1 MSSEK
6 NMNERQ
12 IVKELRL
19 KLREYFPS
27 LQSFIDQ
34 DIITKSDWRFYGNIQ
49 FNLIKNFTLT
59 PEKTIRESKANLNK
73 IVKFY
78 ESETRVRKLG
88 LKSDVF
94 IEEHD
99 INIDIMR
106 QRYEFYQSHLNYWK
120 KRKDSSE
127 MYFNYEIY
135 MFLYY
140 RWMSN
145 YELDQEN
152 TYKLLLDLMGFCN
165 YYAARYFSLERL
177 SEEREVLLSKM
188 KLSTKVLSVIDKNLN
203 QMDDELLQEASAH
216 LN

>member
-1 MSSEK
+1 
-6 NMNERQ
+6 MNERQ

-19 KLREYFPS
+19 KLREYFPA

-34 DIITKSDWRFYGNIQ
+34 DIITKNDWRFYGNIQ
-49 FNLIKNFTLT
+49 FNLIKNFTIT

-78 ESETRVRKLG
+78 ESETRLRKLG
-88 LKSDVF
+88 LKSQAF

-99 INIDIMR
+99 INTDIMR
-106 QRYEFYQSHLNYWK
+106 KRYEFYQSHLDYWK
-120 KRKDSSE
+120 KRKESSE

-140 RWMSN
+140 KWMNN
-145 YELDQEN
+145 YEFDQEN

-177 SEEREVLLSKM
+177 SAERKALLGEM
-188 KLSTKVLSVIDKNLN
+188 KLSTKVLSVIDKDFN
-203 QMDDELLQEASAH
+203 QIDDELLQEASAH
-216 LN
+216 LK

>member
-1 MSSEK
+1 
-6 NMNERQ
+6 MNERQ

-19 KLREYFPS
+19 KLREYFPT

-34 DIITKSDWRFYGNIQ
+34 DIITKNDWRFYGNIQ
-49 FNLIKNFTLT
+49 FNLIKNFTIT
-59 PEKTIRESKANLNK
+59 PEKTIRESKANLKK

-78 ESETRVRKLG
+78 ETETRLRKLG
-88 LKSDVF
+88 LKSQAF

-106 QRYEFYQSHLNYWK
+106 KRYEFYQSHLDYWK
-120 KRKDSSE
+120 KRKESSE

-140 RWMSN
+140 KWMNN
-145 YELDQEN
+145 YEFDQEN

-177 SEEREVLLSKM
+177 SAERKALLGEM
-188 KLSTKVLSVIDKNLN
+188 KLSTKVLSVIDKDFN
-203 QMDDELLQEASAH
+203 QIDDELLQEASAH

>member
-1 MSSEK
+1 
-6 NMNERQ
+6 MNERQ

-19 KLREYFPS
+19 KLREYFPT

-34 DIITKSDWRFYGNIQ
+34 DIITKNDWRFYGNIQ
-49 FNLIKNFTLT
+49 FNLIKNFTIT

-78 ESETRVRKLG
+78 ESETRLRKLG
-88 LKSDVF
+88 LKSQAF

-99 INIDIMR
+99 INTDIMLK
-106 QRYEFYQSHLNYWK
+106 RYEFYQSHLEYWK
-120 KRKDSSE
+120 KRKESSE

-140 RWMSN
+140 KWMNN
-145 YELDQEN
+145 YEFDQEN

-177 SEEREVLLSKM
+177 SAEREALLGEM
-188 KLSTKVLSVIDKNLN
+188 KLSTKVLSVIDKDFN
-203 QMDDELLQEASAH
+203 QIDDELLQEASAH

>member
-1 MSSEK
+1 
-6 NMNERQ
+6 MNERQ

-19 KLREYFPS
+19 KLREYFPT

-34 DIITKSDWRFYGNIQ
+34 DIITKNDWRFYGNIQ
-49 FNLIKNFTLT
+49 FNLIKNFTIT

-78 ESETRVRKLG
+78 ESETRLRKLG
-88 LKSDVF
+88 LKSQAF

-99 INIDIMR
+99 INTDIMR
-106 QRYEFYQSHLNYWK
+106 KRYEFYQSHLEYWK
-120 KRKDSSE
+120 KRKESSE

-140 RWMSN
+140 KWMNN
-145 YELDQEN
+145 YEFDQEN

-177 SEEREVLLSKM
+177 SEERVLLLGEM
-188 KLSTKVLSVIDKNLN
+188 KLSTKVLSVIDKDFN
-203 QMDDELLQEASAH
+203 QIDDELLQEASAH

>member
-1 MSSEK
+1 
-6 NMNERQ
+6 MNERQ

-19 KLREYFPS
+19 KLREYFPT

-34 DIITKSDWRFYGNIQ
+34 DIITKNEWRFYGNIQ
-49 FNLIKNFTLT
+49 FNLIKNFTIT

-78 ESETRVRKLG
+78 ESETRLRKLG
-88 LKSDVF
+88 LKRQAF

-99 INIDIMR
+99 INTDIMR
-106 QRYEFYQSHLNYWK
+106 KRYEFYQSHLEYWK
-120 KRKDSSE
+120 KRKESSE

-140 RWMSN
+140 KWMNN
-145 YELDQEN
+145 YEFDQEN
-152 TYKLLLDLMGFCN
+152 TYKLLLDLMGFCD

-177 SEEREVLLSKM
+177 SAEREALLGEM
-188 KLSTKVLSVIDKNLN
+188 KLSTKVLSVIDKDFN
-203 QMDDELLQEASAH
+203 QIDDELLQEASAH

>member
-1 MSSEK
+1 
-6 NMNERQ
+6 MNERQ

-19 KLREYFPS
+19 KLREYFPT

-34 DIITKSDWRFYGNIQ
+34 DIITKNDWRFYGNIQ
-49 FNLIKNFTLT
+49 FNLIKNFTIT

-78 ESETRVRKLG
+78 ESETRLRKLG
-88 LKSDVF
+88 LKSEVF

-99 INIDIMR
+99 INTDIMR
-106 QRYEFYQSHLNYWK
+106 KRYEFYQSHLDYWK
-120 KRKDSSE
+120 KRKESSE

-140 RWMSN
+140 KWMNN

-152 TYKLLLDLMGFCN
+152 TYKLLLDLMSFCN

-177 SEEREVLLSKM
+177 SAERKALLGEM
-188 KLSTKVLSVIDKNLN
+188 KLSTKVLSVIDKDFN
-203 QMDDELLQEASAH
+203 QIDDELLQEASAH

>member
-1 MSSEK
+1 
-6 NMNERQ
+6 MNERQ

-19 KLREYFPS
+19 KLREYFPT

-34 DIITKSDWRFYGNIQ
+34 DIITKNDWRFYGNIQ
-49 FNLIKNFTLT
+49 FNLIKNFTIT

-78 ESETRVRKLG
+78 ENETRVRKLG
-88 LKSDVF
+88 LKSEVF

-99 INIDIMR
+99 INTDIMR
-106 QRYEFYQSHLNYWK
+106 KRYEFYQSHLDYWK
-120 KRKDSSE
+120 KRKESSE

-140 RWMSN
+140 KWMNN
-145 YELDQEN
+145 YEFDQEN

-177 SEEREVLLSKM
+177 SAEREALLGEM
-188 KLSTKVLSVIDKNLN
+188 KLSTKVLSVIDKDFN
-203 QMDDELLQEASAH
+203 QIDDELLQEASAH

>member
-1 MSSEK
+1 
-6 NMNERQ
+6 MNERQ

-19 KLREYFPS
+19 RLREYFPS

-49 FNLIKNFTLT
+49 FNLIKNFTIT

-78 ESETRVRKLG
+78 ETETRVRKLG
-88 LKSDVF
+88 LKSEVF

-99 INIDIMR
+99 INTDIMR
-106 QRYEFYQSHLNYWK
+106 KRYEFYQSHLDYWK
-120 KRKDSSE
+120 KRKESSE

-140 RWMSN
+140 KWMNN
-145 YELDQEN
+145 YEFDQEN

-177 SEEREVLLSKM
+177 SAERKALLGEM
-188 KLSTKVLSVIDKNLN
+188 KLSTKVLSVIDKDFN
-203 QMDDELLQEASAH
+203 QIDDELLQEASAH

>member
-1 MSSEK
+1 
-6 NMNERQ
+6 MNERQ

-19 KLREYFPS
+19 KLREYFPT

-34 DIITKSDWRFYGNIQ
+34 DIITKNDWRFYGNIQ

-59 PEKTIRESKANLNK
+59 PEKTIRESKACLNK

-106 QRYEFYQSHLNYWK
+106 QRYEFYQSHLDYWK
-120 KRKDSSE
+120 KRKESSK

-140 RWMSN
+140 KWMNN

-165 YYAARYFSLERL
+165 YYGVRYFNPERL
-177 SEEREVLLSKM
+177 TSDRENLLVEM
-188 KLSTKVLSVIDKNLN
+188 KLSTKVLTVIDKDFN
-203 QMDDELLQEASAH
+203 QFDNELLQEASAH

>member
-1 MSSEK
+1 
-6 NMNERQ
+6 MNERQ

-19 KLREYFPS
+19 RLREYFPS

-34 DIITKSDWRFYGNIQ
+34 DIITKSDWRFYGKIQ
-49 FNLIKNFTLT
+49 FNLINNFTIT

-88 LKSDVF
+88 LKSQFF

-99 INIDIMR
+99 INIDIMQ
-106 QRYEFYQSHLNYWK
+106 QRYEFYESHLGYWK
-120 KRKDSSE
+120 KRKESSE

-140 RWMSN
+140 KWMNN
-145 YELDQEN
+145 YEFDQEN

-165 YYAARYFSLERL
+165 YYAARYFSLDRL
-177 SEEREVLLSKM
+177 SAEREALLGEM
-188 KLSTKVLSVIDKNLN
+188 KLSTKVLSVIDKDFN
-203 QMDDELLQEASAH
+203 QIDDELLQEASAH

>member
-1 MSSEK
+1 
-6 NMNERQ
+6 MNERQ

-19 KLREYFPS
+19 KLREYFPT

-34 DIITKSDWRFYGNIQ
+34 DIITKNDWRFYGNIQ
-49 FNLIKNFTLT
+49 FNLIKNFTIT

-78 ESETRVRKLG
+78 ESETRLRKLG
-88 LKSDVF
+88 LKSEVF

-99 INIDIMR
+99 INTDIMR
-106 QRYEFYQSHLNYWK
+106 KRYEFYQSHLDYWK
-120 KRKDSSE
+120 KRKESSE

-135 MFLYY
+135 MYLYY
-140 RWMSN
+140 KWMNN
-145 YELDQEN
+145 YEFDQEN

-177 SEEREVLLSKM
+177 SAEREALLGEM
-188 KLSTKVLSVIDKNLN
+188 KLSTKVLTVIDKNLN

>member
-1 MSSEK
+1 
-6 NMNERQ
+6 MNERQ

-19 KLREYFPS
+19 RLREYFPS

-49 FNLIKNFTLT
+49 FNLIKNFTIT

-78 ESETRVRKLG
+78 ESETRLRKLG
-88 LKSDVF
+88 LKSQAF

-106 QRYEFYQSHLNYWK
+106 KRYEFYQSHLEYWK
-120 KRKDSSE
+120 KRKESSE

-140 RWMSN
+140 KWMNN

-177 SEEREVLLSKM
+177 SAEREPLLGEM
-188 KLSTKVLSVIDKNLN
+188 KLSTKVLSVIDKDFN
-203 QMDDELLQEASAH
+203 QIDDELLQEASAH

>member
-1 MSSEK
+1 
-6 NMNERQ
+6 MNERQ

-19 KLREYFPS
+19 RLREYFPS

-34 DIITKSDWRFYGNIQ
+34 DIITKSDWRFYGKIQ
-49 FNLIKNFTLT
+49 FNLINNFTIT

-88 LKSDVF
+88 LKSEVF
-94 IEEHD
+94 IEEHG
-99 INIDIMR
+99 INTDIMR
-106 QRYEFYQSHLNYWK
+106 QRYEFYQSHLDYWK
-120 KRKDSSE
+120 KRKESSE

-140 RWMSN
+140 KWMDN
-145 YELDQEN
+145 YEFDQEN
-152 TYKLLLDLMGFCN
+152 TYKLLLDLMGLCN
-165 YYAARYFSLERL
+165 YYGARYFNLERL
-177 SEEREVLLSKM
+177 SSEKEILLGEM
-188 KLSTKVLSVIDKNLN
+188 KLSTNVLTVIDKDFN

>member
-1 MSSEK
+1 
-6 NMNERQ
+6 MNERQ

-19 KLREYFPS
+19 RLREYFPS

-34 DIITKSDWRFYGNIQ
+34 DIITKSDWRFYGKIQ
-49 FNLIKNFTLT
+49 FNLINNFTIT

-88 LKSDVF
+88 LKSEVF
-94 IEEHD
+94 IEEHG
-99 INIDIMR
+99 INTDIMR
-106 QRYEFYQSHLNYWK
+106 QRYEFYQSHLDYWK
-120 KRKDSSE
+120 KRKESSE

-140 RWMSN
+140 KWMDN
-145 YELDQEN
+145 YEFDQEN

-165 YYAARYFSLERL
+165 YYRARYFNLDRLSLEK
-177 SEEREVLLSKM
+177 EILLGEM
-188 KLSTKVLSVIDKNLN
+188 KLSTKVLTVINKDFN
-203 QMDDELLQEASAH
+203 QIDDELLQEASAH

>member
-1 MSSEK
+1 
-6 NMNERQ
+6 MNERQ

-19 KLREYFPS
+19 KLREYFPT

-34 DIITKSDWRFYGNIQ
+34 DIITKNDWRFYGNIQ
-49 FNLIKNFTLT
+49 FNLIKNFTIT

-78 ESETRVRKLG
+78 ESETRLRKLG
-88 LKSDVF
+88 LKSEVF

-99 INIDIMR
+99 INTDIMR
-106 QRYEFYQSHLNYWK
+106 KRYEFYQSHLDYWK
-120 KRKDSSE
+120 KRKESSE

-140 RWMSN
+140 KWMNN
-145 YELDQEN
+145 YEFDQEN

-177 SEEREVLLSKM
+177 SAERKALLGEM
-188 KLSTKVLSVIDKNLN
+188 KLSTDVLSVIDKDFN
-203 QMDDELLQEASAH
+203 QIDDELLQEASAH

>member
-1 MSSEK
+1 
-6 NMNERQ
+6 MNERQ

-19 KLREYFPS
+19 KLREYFPT

-34 DIITKSDWRFYGNIQ
+34 DIITKNDWRFYGNIQ
-49 FNLIKNFTLT
+49 FNLIKNFTIT

-88 LKSDVF
+88 LKSEVF

-99 INIDIMR
+99 INTDIMR
-106 QRYEFYQSHLNYWK
+106 KKYEFYQSHLDYWK
-120 KRKDSSE
+120 KRKESSE

-140 RWMSN
+140 KWMNN
-145 YELDQEN
+145 YEFDQEN

-165 YYAARYFSLERL
+165 YYAARYFSLDRL
-177 SEEREVLLSKM
+177 SAEREALLGEM
-188 KLSTKVLSVIDKNLN
+188 KLSTKVLSVIDKDFN
-203 QMDDELLQEASAH
+203 QIDDELLQEASAH

>member
-1 MSSEK
+1 
-6 NMNERQ
+6 MNERQ

-19 KLREYFPS
+19 KLREYFPT

-34 DIITKSDWRFYGNIQ
+34 DIITKNDWRFYGNIQ
-49 FNLIKNFTLT
+49 FNLIKNFTIT

-78 ESETRVRKLG
+78 ESETRLRKLG
-88 LKSDVF
+88 LKSQAF

-99 INIDIMR
+99 INTDIMR
-106 QRYEFYQSHLNYWK
+106 KRYEFYQSHLDYWK
-120 KRKDSSE
+120 KRKESSE

-140 RWMSN
+140 KWMNN
-145 YELDQEN
+145 YEFDQEN

-177 SEEREVLLSKM
+177 SAEREALLGEM
-188 KLSTKVLSVIDKNLN
+188 KLSTKVLSVIDKDFN
-203 QMDDELLQEASAH
+203 QIDDELLQEASAH

>member
-1 MSSEK
+1 
-6 NMNERQ
+6 MNERQ

-19 KLREYFPS
+19 KLREYFPT

-34 DIITKSDWRFYGNIQ
+34 DIITKNDWRFYGNIQ
-49 FNLIKNFTLT
+49 FNLIKKFTIT
-59 PEKTIRESKANLNK
+59 PEKTIRKSKANLNK

-78 ESETRVRKLG
+78 ENETRVRKLG
-88 LKSDVF
+88 LKSEVF

-99 INIDIMR
+99 INTDIMR
-106 QRYEFYQSHLNYWK
+106 KRYEFYQSHLEYWK
-120 KRKDSSE
+120 KRKESSE
-127 MYFNYEIY
+127 MYFSYEIY

-140 RWMSN
+140 KWMNN
-145 YELDQEN
+145 YEFDQEN

-177 SEEREVLLSKM
+177 SAERKALLGEM
-188 KLSTKVLSVIDKNLN
+188 KLSTKVLSVIDKDFN
-203 QMDDELLQEASAH
+203 QIDVELLQEADAH

>member
-1 MSSEK
+1 M
-6 NMNERQ
+6 
-12 IVKELRL
+12 
-19 KLREYFPS
+19 LREYFPT

-34 DIITKSDWRFYGNIQ
+34 NIITKNDWRFYGNIQ
-49 FNLIKNFTLT
+49 FNLIKNFTIT

-78 ESETRVRKLG
+78 ESETRLRKLG
-88 LKSDVF
+88 LKSQAF

-99 INIDIMR
+99 INTDIMR
-106 QRYEFYQSHLNYWK
+106 KRYEFYQSHLEYWK
-120 KRKDSSE
+120 KRKESSE

-140 RWMSN
+140 KWMNN
-145 YELDQEN
+145 YEFDQEN

-177 SEEREVLLSKM
+177 SAEREALLGEM
-188 KLSTKVLSVIDKNLN
+188 KLSTKVLSVIDKDFN
-203 QMDDELLQEASAH
+203 QIDDELLQEASAH

>member
-1 MSSEK
+1 
-6 NMNERQ
+6 MNERQ

-19 KLREYFPS
+19 KLREYFPT

-34 DIITKSDWRFYGNIQ
+34 DIITKNDWRFYGNIQ
-49 FNLIKNFTLT
+49 FNLIKNFTIT

-78 ESETRVRKLG
+78 ESETRLRKLG
-88 LKSDVF
+88 LKSQAF

-106 QRYEFYQSHLNYWK
+106 KRYEFYQSHLVYWK
-120 KRKDSSE
+120 KRKESSE

-140 RWMSN
+140 KWMNN
-145 YELDQEN
+145 YEFDQEN

-165 YYAARYFSLERL
+165 YYAARYFSLDRL
-177 SEEREVLLSKM
+177 SAEREALLGEM
-188 KLSTKVLSVIDKNLN
+188 KLSTKVLSVIDKDFN
-203 QMDDELLQEASAH
+203 QIDDELLQEASAH

>member
-1 MSSEK
+1 
-6 NMNERQ
+6 MNERQ

-19 KLREYFPS
+19 KLREYFPT

-34 DIITKSDWRFYGNIQ
+34 DIITKNDWRFYGNIQ
-49 FNLIKNFTLT
+49 FNLIKNFTIT

-78 ESETRVRKLG
+78 ETETRLRKLG
-88 LKSDVF
+88 LKSQAF

-99 INIDIMR
+99 INIDIMLK
-106 QRYEFYQSHLNYWK
+106 RYEFYQSHLEYWK
-120 KRKDSSE
+120 KRKESSE

-140 RWMSN
+140 KWMNN
-145 YELDQEN
+145 YEFDQEN

-165 YYAARYFSLERL
+165 YYAARYFSLDRL
-177 SEEREVLLSKM
+177 SAEREALLGDM
-188 KLSTKVLSVIDKNLN
+188 KLSTKVLSVIDKDFN
-203 QMDDELLQEASAH
+203 QIDDELLQEASAH

>member
-1 MSSEK
+1 
-6 NMNERQ
+6 MNERQ

-19 KLREYFPS
+19 KLREYFPT

-34 DIITKSDWRFYGNIQ
+34 DIITKNDWRFYGNIQ
-49 FNLIKNFTLT
+49 FNLIKNFTIT

-78 ESETRVRKLG
+78 ETETRLRKLG
-88 LKSDVF
+88 LKSQAF

-99 INIDIMR
+99 INIDIMLK
-106 QRYEFYQSHLNYWK
+106 RYEFYQSHLEYWK
-120 KRKDSSE
+120 KRKESSE

-140 RWMSN
+140 KWMNN
-145 YELDQEN
+145 YEFDQEN

-177 SEEREVLLSKM
+177 SAEREALLGEM
-188 KLSTKVLSVIDKNLN
+188 KLSTKVLAVINKDFN

>member
-1 MSSEK
+1 
-6 NMNERQ
+6 MNERQ

-19 KLREYFPS
+19 KLREYFPT

-34 DIITKSDWRFYGNIQ
+34 DIITKNDWRFYGNIQ
-49 FNLIKNFTLT
+49 FNLIKNFTIT

-78 ESETRVRKLG
+78 ENETRVRKLG

-99 INIDIMR
+99 INTDIMR
-106 QRYEFYQSHLNYWK
+106 KRYEFYQSHLDYWK
-120 KRKDSSE
+120 KRKESSE

-140 RWMSN
+140 KWMNN

-165 YYAARYFSLERL
+165 YYGARYFNLERL
-177 SEEREVLLSKM
+177 SSEKEILLGEM
-188 KLSTKVLSVIDKNLN
+188 KLSTKVLTVIDKDFN

>member
-1 MSSEK
+1 
-6 NMNERQ
+6 MNERQ

-19 KLREYFPS
+19 KLREYFPT

-34 DIITKSDWRFYGNIQ
+34 DIITKNDWRFYGNIQ
-49 FNLIKNFTLT
+49 FNLIKNFTIT

-78 ESETRVRKLG
+78 ETETRLRKLG
-88 LKSDVF
+88 LKSQAF

-99 INIDIMR
+99 INIDIMLK
-106 QRYEFYQSHLNYWK
+106 RYEFYQSHLEYWK
-120 KRKDSSE
+120 KRKESSE

-140 RWMSN
+140 KWMNN
-145 YELDQEN
+145 YEFDQEN

-177 SEEREVLLSKM
+177 SAERKALLGEM
-188 KLSTKVLSVIDKNLN
+188 KLSTKVLSVIDKDFN
-203 QMDDELLQEASAH
+203 QIDDKLLQEASAH

>member
-1 MSSEK
+1 
-6 NMNERQ
+6 MNERQ

-19 KLREYFPS
+19 KLREYFPT

-34 DIITKSDWRFYGNIQ
+34 DIITKNDWRFYGNIQ
-49 FNLIKNFTLT
+49 FNLIKNFTIT

-78 ESETRVRKLG
+78 ENETRVRKLG
-88 LKSDVF
+88 LKSEVF

-99 INIDIMR
+99 INTDIMR
-106 QRYEFYQSHLNYWK
+106 KRYEFYQSHLEYWK
-120 KRKDSSE
+120 KRKESSE

-140 RWMSN
+140 RWMNN
-145 YELDQEN
+145 YEFDQEN

-177 SEEREVLLSKM
+177 SAEREPLLGEM
-188 KLSTKVLSVIDKNLN
+188 KLSTKVLSVIDKDFN
-203 QMDDELLQEASAH
+203 QIDDELLQEASAH

>member
-1 MSSEK
+1 
-6 NMNERQ
+6 MNERQ

-19 KLREYFPS
+19 KLREYFPT

-34 DIITKSDWRFYGNIQ
+34 DIITKNDWRFYGNIQ
-49 FNLIKNFTLT
+49 FNLIKNFTIT

-78 ESETRVRKLG
+78 ESETRLRKLG
-88 LKSDVF
+88 LKSQAF

-99 INIDIMR
+99 INIVIMR
-106 QRYEFYQSHLNYWK
+106 KRYEFYQSHLDYWK
-120 KRKDSSE
+120 KRKESSE

-140 RWMSN
+140 KWMNN

-177 SEEREVLLSKM
+177 SAEREALLGEM
-188 KLSTKVLSVIDKNLN
+188 KLSTKVLIVIDKNLN

>member
-1 MSSEK
+1 
-6 NMNERQ
+6 MNERQ

-19 KLREYFPS
+19 KLREYFPT

-34 DIITKSDWRFYGNIQ
+34 DIITKNDWRFYGNIQ
-49 FNLIKNFTLT
+49 FNLIKNFTIT

-78 ESETRVRKLG
+78 ENETRVRKLG
-88 LKSDVF
+88 LKSEVF

-99 INIDIMR
+99 INTDIMR
-106 QRYEFYQSHLNYWK
+106 KRYEFYQSHLDYWK
-120 KRKDSSE
+120 KRKESSE

-140 RWMSN
+140 KWMDN
-145 YELDQEN
+145 YEFDQEN

-165 YYAARYFSLERL
+165 YYGARYFNLERL
-177 SEEREVLLSKM
+177 SSEREVLLSEM
-188 KLSTKVLSVIDKNLN
+188 KLSTKVLTVIDKNLN

>member
-1 MSSEK
+1 
-6 NMNERQ
+6 MNERQ

-19 KLREYFPS
+19 KLREYFPT

-34 DIITKSDWRFYGNIQ
+34 DIITKNDWRFYGNIQ
-49 FNLIKNFTLT
+49 FNLIKNFTIT

-78 ESETRVRKLG
+78 ETETRLRKLG
-88 LKSDVF
+88 LKSQAF

-106 QRYEFYQSHLNYWK
+106 KRYEFYKSHLDYWK
-120 KRKDSSE
+120 KRKESSE

-140 RWMSN
+140 KWMNN
-145 YELDQEN
+145 YEFDQEN

-177 SEEREVLLSKM
+177 SAERKALLGEM
-188 KLSTKVLSVIDKNLN
+188 KLSTKVLSVIDKDFN
-203 QMDDELLQEASAH
+203 QIDDELLQEASAH

>member
-1 MSSEK
+1 
-6 NMNERQ
+6 MNERQ

-19 KLREYFPS
+19 KLREYFPT

-34 DIITKSDWRFYGNIQ
+34 DIITKNDWRFYGNIQ
-49 FNLIKNFTLT
+49 FNLIKNFTIT

-78 ESETRVRKLG
+78 ESETRLRKLG
-88 LKSDVF
+88 LKSQAF

-99 INIDIMR
+99 INIDIM
-106 QRYEFYQSHLNYWK
+106 QKRYEFYQSHLDYWK
-120 KRKDSSE
+120 KRKESSE

-140 RWMSN
+140 KWMNN
-145 YELDQEN
+145 YEFDQEN

-177 SEEREVLLSKM
+177 SAEREALLGEM
-188 KLSTKVLSVIDKNLN
+188 KLSTKVLSVIDKDFN
-203 QMDDELLQEASAH
+203 QIDDELLQEASAH

>member
-1 MSSEK
+1 
-6 NMNERQ
+6 MNERQ

-19 KLREYFPS
+19 KLREYFPT
-27 LQSFIDQ
+27 LQSFIDN
-34 DIITKSDWRFYGNIQ
+34 DIITKNDWRFYGNIQ
-49 FNLIKNFTLT
+49 FNLIKNFTIT

-78 ESETRVRKLG
+78 ENETRVRKLG
-88 LKSDVF
+88 LKSEVF

-99 INIDIMR
+99 INTDIMR
-106 QRYEFYQSHLNYWK
+106 KRYEFYQSHLDYWK
-120 KRKDSSE
+120 KRKESSE

-140 RWMSN
+140 KWMNN

-165 YYAARYFSLERL
+165 YYGARYFNLERL
-177 SEEREVLLSKM
+177 SSEKEILLGEM
-188 KLSTKVLSVIDKNLN
+188 KLSTNVLTVIDKDFN

>member
-1 MSSEK
+1 
-6 NMNERQ
+6 MNERQ

-19 KLREYFPS
+19 KLREYFPT

-34 DIITKSDWRFYGNIQ
+34 DIITKNDWRFYGNIQ
-49 FNLIKNFTLT
+49 FNLIKNFTKT

-78 ESETRVRKLG
+78 ESETRLRKLG
-88 LKSDVF
+88 LKSQAF

-106 QRYEFYQSHLNYWK
+106 KKYEFYQSHLEYWK
-120 KRKDSSE
+120 KRKESSE

-140 RWMSN
+140 KWMNN

-152 TYKLLLDLMGFCN
+152 TYKLLLDLMDFCN
-165 YYAARYFSLERL
+165 YYAARYFNLERL
-177 SEEREVLLSKM
+177 SAEREALLGEM
-188 KLSTKVLSVIDKNLN
+188 KLSTKVLSVIDKDFN
-203 QMDDELLQEASAH
+203 QIDDELLQEASAH

>member
-1 MSSEK
+1 
-6 NMNERQ
+6 MNERQ

-19 KLREYFPS
+19 KLREYFPT

-34 DIITKSDWRFYGNIQ
+34 DIITKNDWRFYGNIQ
-49 FNLIKNFTLT
+49 FNLIKNFTIT

-78 ESETRVRKLG
+78 ESETRLRKLG
-88 LKSDVF
+88 LKSQAF

-99 INIDIMR
+99 INTDIMR
-106 QRYEFYQSHLNYWK
+106 KRYEFYQSHLDYWK
-120 KRKDSSE
+120 KRKESSE

-140 RWMSN
+140 KWMNN

-177 SEEREVLLSKM
+177 SAEREALLGEM
-188 KLSTKVLSVIDKNLN
+188 KLSTKVLSVIDKDFN
-203 QMDDELLQEASAH
+203 QIDDELLQEASAH